1 MQIARADATLIIS
14 GIEGSLTRMRRL
26 EDSKSLTDEE
36 RRLLDETIA
45 AGEHALASARKL
57 FGSSGVG
64 R

>member
-14 GIEGSLTRMRRL
+14 GIEGSLARMRRL

-36 RRLLDETIA
+36 RRLLEETIE

-57 FGSSGVG
+57 FASSGVG